1 MAASAPTHLIPEP
14 QKLSYEE
21 FLSAYEGVR
30 AEWVD
35 GEVVLVPPASY
46 YHQELVSFLTAV
58 LRVYVE
64 TRDLGWVCNAPF
76 QMRLSQIPRGRE
88 PDILFVRKE
97 RMDLVQSTYL
107 NGPADL
113 VIEITSPE
121 SLLRDRGEK
130 FAEYELAGVPEYW
143 LLDPDRKRADF
154 YELGSDGR
162 YRLATLDEEG
172 MYHSQV
178 VQGFWL
184 KVVWLWQDPLPK
196 VLEVVKE
203 LGIIA

>member
-1 MAASAPTHLIPEP
+1 M
-14 QKLSYEE
+14 
-21 FLSAYEGVR
+21 G
-30 AEWVD
+30 
-35 GEVVLVPPASY
+35 
-46 YHQELVSFLTAV
+46 
-58 LRVYVE
+58 
-64 TRDLGWVCNAPF
+64 
-76 QMRLSQIPRGRE
+76 
-88 PDILFVRKE
+88 
-97 RMDLVQSTYL
+97 LVQSTYL

-113 VIEITSPE
+113 AIEITSPE

-162 YRLATLDEEG
+162 YRLVTPDEEG
-172 MYHSQV
+172 RYHSQV

-184 KVVWLWQDPLPK
+184 KVAWLWQDPLPK